1 MTQHTEVTLRID
13 LHGGTPDRPL
23 PRYLLTVSGQPAAG
37 SRPDAMRVAVCTLV
51 QTVSCYLAGQDWN
64 VLDDFDLEG
73 VPGSGWCS
81 VLAVPTEQGSSAING
96 AFRMTAAGFELLARQ
111 FPQRLR
117 FALKEAPRRG
127 SSIPKKSAEASCPNK
142 PAVVQ

>member
-1 MTQHTEVTLRID
+1 MSQHTEVTLRID

-23 PRYLLTVSGQPAAG
+23 PRYLLTVSGQPAAT
-37 SRPDAMRVAVCTLV
+37 SRPDPVRIAVCTLV
-51 QTVSCYLAGQDWN
+51 QSVSCYLAGAEWN

-81 VLAVPTEQGSSAING
+81 MLAVPTEQGHAAIDG

-117 FALKEAPRRG
+117 FALKEAPRKG
-127 SSIPKKSAEASCPNK
+127 GGQIPKKSAEA
-142 PAVVQ
+142 A